1 MQYLHTGLIND
12 ITMGISRWLDG
23 RNVCRNKSIFS
34 DLRHL
39 KVEKFNLENLSLTKV
54 VRRKVSIMGIFHD
67 FTAGAISE
75 IEICMG

>member
-23 RNVCRNKSIFS
+23 RNVCRNESIFS
-34 DLRHL
+34 DLFS
-39 KVEKFNLENLSLTKV
+39 KFNLENLSLTMV
-54 VRRKVSIMGIFHD
+54 VRRTNVSIMGNFHD